1 MSILKIENLKKSYKD
16 TQAVKNISF
25 SVEKGDIYGVL
36 GPNGAGKS
44 TTINSIVG
52 FIKPDSGSIV
62 FEDKYSINE
71 WKRNIGYIPQE
82 LAIYPDLTA
91 EENVSF
97 FCSLYGFSG
106 KELKERTERALVFT
120 GLENYRKKKA
130 SEFSGGTNDMGGDG
144 VTPSDALKIQKY
156 VAMLITEAEL

>member
-16 TQAVKNISF
+16 TQAVKNVSF

-82 LAIYPDLTA
+82 LA
-91 EENVSF
+91 
-97 FCSLYGFSG
+97 YGAQEQGGKIKPFSALIF
-106 KELKERTERALVFT
+106 KVELLSIEK
-120 GLENYRKKKA
+120 
-130 SEFSGGTNDMGGDG
+130 
-144 VTPSDALKIQKY
+144 
-156 VAMLITEAEL
+156 